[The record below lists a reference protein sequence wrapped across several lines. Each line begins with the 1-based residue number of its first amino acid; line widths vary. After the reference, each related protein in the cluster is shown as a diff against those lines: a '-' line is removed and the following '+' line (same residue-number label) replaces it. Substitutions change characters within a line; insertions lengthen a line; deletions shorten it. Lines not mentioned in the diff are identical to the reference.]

1 MTQKRHPRFV
11 GGGGVGSATVSSVG
25 FVSCGTVPID
35 VDDAFADAGRDMMG
49 ARSKSRAA
57 PGAICHDSKRTA
69 PAQSIFGTISLPL
82 LEMEGGF
89 ERDSPHRSHAPG
101 TRGRRRLLINL
112 EAVVIARA

>member
-49 ARSKSRAA
+49 ARNKSRAA
-57 PGAICHDSKRTA
+57 AGAICHD
-69 PAQSIFGTISLPL
+69 
-82 LEMEGGF
+82 
-89 ERDSPHRSHAPG
+89 
-101 TRGRRRLLINL
+101 
-112 EAVVIARA
+112 